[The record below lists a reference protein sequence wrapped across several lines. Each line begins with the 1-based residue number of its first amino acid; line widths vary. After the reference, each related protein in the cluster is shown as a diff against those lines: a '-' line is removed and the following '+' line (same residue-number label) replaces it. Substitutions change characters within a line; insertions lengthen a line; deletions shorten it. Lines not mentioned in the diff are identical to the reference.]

1 MKKSAVL
8 TSILFSGLF
17 SGLFSV
23 AATLAPATVFADSQ
37 YKSIRVFSS
46 SDQFASAV
54 ENDKVVIG
62 LPHDLMLNR
71 TKSQA
76 LASKRI
82 ETITK
87 MHKDDG
93 TSQDLVVSCKLQA
106 PAKNL
111 KYRVASTKGTTNPWH
126 VQSVKRITDS
136 QETWTLGRAGS
147 HQIQLACH
155 SFIFSGDKV
164 KSEVSLTPGM
174 VHRALGEIGGSILTS
189 VADQAQYSNS
199 QDYNVGLVGPTGVG
213 SAASNT
219 AQ

>member
-1 MKKSAVL
+1 MKKSAVV
-8 TSILFSGLF
+8 TSILFSGF
-17 SGLFSV
+17 FSV
-23 AATLAPATVFADSQ
+23 AATFTASTVFADSQ
-37 YKSIRVFSS
+37 YKSIRILSN

-62 LPHDLMLNR
+62 LPHDLMLSR
-71 TKSQA
+71 KKTQA

-93 TSQDLVVSCKLQA
+93 TSQDLVVSCKLEA
-106 PAKNL
+106 PTKNL
-111 KYRVASTKGTTNPWH
+111 KYKVVSTKGTTNPWH
-126 VQSVKRITDS
+126 VQNVKRITDS
-136 QETWTLGRAGS
+136 KETWTLGRDS
-147 HQIQLACH
+147 SKQIQLTCH

-164 KSEVSLTPGM
+164 KSEVSLTPSM
-174 VHRALGEIGGSILTS
+174 VHRVLGEIGGSVLTS
-189 VADQAQYSNS
+189 VADPAQYSNP

-219 AQ
+219 VQ

>member
-1 MKKSAVL
+1 MKKTAL
-8 TSILFSGLF
+8 LYPILF

-23 AATLAPATVFADSQ
+23 AMTFTTASAFADSQ
-37 YKSIRVFSS
+37 YKSIRIFSS

-62 LPHDLMLNR
+62 LPHDLMLSR
-71 TKSQA
+71 KKTQA

-93 TSQDLVVSCKLQA
+93 TSQDLVVSCNLQA
-106 PAKNL
+106 PTKKL
-111 KYRVASTKGTTNPWH
+111 RYQVGSTKGTSKPWH
-126 VQSVKRITDS
+126 VQNVKRITDS
-136 QETWTLGRAGS
+136 KETWTLGRDGS
-147 HQIQLACH
+147 MQIQLTCH

-164 KSEVSLTPGM
+164 KSEVSLTPSM
-174 VHRALGEIGGSILTS
+174 VHRALGEIGGSVLTS
-189 VADQAQYSNS
+189 VADPAQYSNP

-219 AQ
+219 VQ